1 MANTLTSQ
9 ALKDHATAWA
19 YKFTHENDGSGNE
32 SFVTKVTAN
41 NLIASSGD
49 GTSQRLTINKV
60 FWSIASGAS
69 ATQSPIVKLHWS
81 GDAPNTAMTLT
92 GSGVFDLVT
101 NGTCP
106 ITNNIA
112 NTNGDLLLST
122 AGFTNGAAYTLIVE
136 GKKTAGYSSRETT
149 DDGVSP

>member
-9 ALKDHATAWA
+9 KLKDHATAWA

-41 NLIASSGD
+41 NLIASNGD
-49 GTSQRLTINKV
+49 GSTQRLTINKI

-69 ATQSPIVKLHWS
+69 ATQSPIVKLNWK
-81 GDAPNTAMTLT
+81 GDAPNTTITLT

-106 ITNNIA
+106 ITNEIA
-112 NTNGDLLLST
+112 NTNGDLQLST
-122 AGFTNGAAYTLIVE
+122 VGFTNGAAYSIIIE
-136 GKKTAGYSSRETT
+136 GKKVAGYTSREVT
-149 DDGVSP
+149 DDGIA

>member
-9 ALKDHATAWA
+9 KLKDHATAWA

-41 NLIASSGD
+41 NLIASNGD
-49 GTSQRLTINKV
+49 GSTQRLTINKI
-60 FWSIASGAS
+60 FWTIGSGTS
-69 ATQSPIVKLHWS
+69 ATQSPIVKLHWA
-81 GDAPNTAMTLT
+81 GDAPNTTITLT

-106 ITNNIA
+106 IINDIA
-112 NTNGDLLLST
+112 NTNGNLLLST
-122 AGFTNGAAYTLIVE
+122 VGFTSGAAYSIILE
-136 GKKTAGYSSRETT
+136 GKKTAGYTSREVT
-149 DDGVSP
+149 DDGIA